1 MVPGMSQ
8 TIATK
13 SKKSEYELTRLKPTH
28 KLLAQ
33 YLVHGVEHASLAKTI
48 RRAAPTE
55 EEPDRTR
62 PIRANE
68 PLTVEEACQLLGM
81 RRRHARSLLGHKLM
95 REEMNREIEAL
106 RSGAKADAMREV
118 IRIAGERGDDSPAS
132 RTVQLKAAQM
142 VLGPEASGADG
153 KAGVTVNVGVQLS
166 PGIVI
171 RLPADVSSPPLELEG
186 IEDE

>member
-1 MVPGMSQ
+1 MSQ
-8 TIATK
+8 AVAKK
-13 SKKSEYELTRLKPTH
+13 SKKDWGELAKLTPAH

-33 YLVHGVEHASLAKTI
+33 YMVHGVEHASLAKAV
-48 RRAAPTE
+48 RRHSPTE
-55 EEPDRTR
+55 EQPDRTR

-68 PLTVEEACQLLGM
+68 PLTLEEACTLLGM
-81 RRRHARSLLGHKLM
+81 RRRYARALLTQKLM
-95 REEMNREIEAL
+95 REEMNNQIEAL

-142 VLGPEASGADG
+142 VLGPETSGDG
-153 KAGVTVNVGVQLS
+153 KAGVTVNVGVQLQ

-171 RLPADVSSPPLELEG
+171 RLPADAGAPPLEG
-186 IEDE
+186 MIDDE